1 MVVLNYADVLNGIG
15 FILGPKFGI
24 AMQMQPKFATTLLEF
39 SLSEY
44 EIFFIGQC
52 THKLMR
58 NPNCFFMGHFE
69 RLISSPYCN
78 VDRNILKIDEK
89 LIKIFFSLIL
99 FCN

>member
-44 EIFFIGQC
+44 EIFFIGQY
-52 THKLMR
+52 TKTYVKSKL
-58 NPNCFFMGHFE
+58 FF
-69 RLISSPYCN
+69 LW
-78 VDRNILKIDEK
+78 VILKD
-89 LIKIFFSLIL
+89 
-99 FCN
+99 

>member
-52 THKLMR
+52 TKTYVKSKL
-58 NPNCFFMGHFE
+58 FFN
-69 RLISSPYCN
+69 SPKPWR
-78 VDRNILKIDEK
+78 VLETTF
-89 LIKIFFSLIL
+89 LLLLSFFLP
-99 FCN
+99 FAY

>member
-15 FILGPKFGI
+15 FIQGPKFGI

-52 THKLMR
+52 TKTYVKSKL
-58 NPNCFFMGHFE
+58 FFMGHFE
-69 RLISSPYCN
+69 RLISSP
-78 VDRNILKIDEK
+78 
-89 LIKIFFSLIL
+89 
-99 FCN
+99 